1 MARFDLIDE
10 GWLPLRCK
18 NGGTVIEAGIA
29 EALLDSHEF
38 TDLVVELPTQVPA
51 LLRQVLLPIVMDA
64 LGAPA
69 DRAEWKRRFAAGQFS
84 QAEVG
89 RLRGYLD
96 EHRARFDLFSSS
108 VPFAQVAGLEATNGE
123 TKGSGLIVPTEATGN
138 NVPLFASRTE
148 GDVLPLTPAQ
158 AARWLLHAHC
168 WDTAAIKPGAKGDEA
183 HVKAGKTT
191 GNPTGPLGQLGL
203 LLPMGRTLYETL
215 LLNMPIGTRAQAGSP
230 QWRAVEPAQA
240 NWEIRIPNGLL
251 DLWTWQS
258 RRIRLI
264 PEPGPEGDR
273 VVRIVLAA
281 GDRMRTIPEWEPH
294 TAWAFKKSAEKASAA
309 DRRPRRHT
317 SGKAIW
323 RGLEALLALER
334 TDASAGGSVETSTL
348 LVQVGGLE
356 AEGILPDEYPLR
368 LSAYGIVY
376 GNQSA
381 VIEDVYHDDIPLPVA
396 GLRRDADTYGLLL
409 GMVQQAED
417 LARAVNHLSGDLRRA
432 AGLAPIPWDKAQ
444 RPGEQV
450 LHALDPVVRRVL
462 ARIQTEQDWGVI
474 QQGLLAWEITAY
486 RAARETAEP
495 LFAAV
500 PESVFTGRQLRR
512 GSGDGASTSTYSLGT
527 AEYNFR
533 AQLNKILPAAADARR
548 EQAMSTST
556 DRADTVDTAT

>member
-10 GWLPLRCK
+10 GWLPLRLK
-18 NGGTVIEAGIA
+18 DSSAVVDVGIA
-29 EALLDSHEF
+29 EALLDSHKF

-51 LLRQVLLPIVMDA
+51 LLRQVLLPVVVDA

-69 DRAEWKRRFAAGQFS
+69 DREEWGRRFAARQFS
-84 QAEVG
+84 PAEIDE
-89 RLRGYLD
+89 LRRYLD
-96 EHRARFDLFSSS
+96 EHRARFDLFSST

-148 GDVLPLTPAQ
+148 GDALPLTPAQ
-158 AARWLLHAHC
+158 AARWLLHTHC
-168 WDTAAIKPGAKGDEA
+168 WDTAAIKSGAKGDEA

-203 LLPMGRTLYETL
+203 LVPMGPTLYETL
-215 LLNMPIGTRAQAGSP
+215 LLNMPIGSRAQAGSP
-230 QWRAVEPAQA
+230 QWRSAEPARA
-240 NWEIRIPNGLL
+240 GWEIRNPSGLL

-264 PEPGPEGDR
+264 PEPGPDGDR

-281 GDRMRTIPEWEPH
+281 GDRMRMIPEWEPH

-317 SGKAIW
+317 TGKAIW
-323 RGLEALLALER
+323 RGMEALLATER

-348 LVQVGGLE
+348 LVQAGDLE
-356 AEGILPDEYPLR
+356 EEGVLPEEYAFR
-368 LSAYGIVY
+368 LGAYGIVY

-381 VIEDVYHDDIPLPVA
+381 VIEDVYYDGIPLPVA
-396 GLRRDADTYGLLL
+396 GLREDEETYGLLVR
-409 GMVQQAED
+409 MVRQAEE

-432 AGLAPIPWDKAQ
+432 TGLDPIPWDKAQ

-462 ARIQTEQDWGVI
+462 ARLQTEKDWDVI
-474 QQGLLAWEITAY
+474 EQGLLAWEITAH
-486 RAARETAEP
+486 RATREVTER
-495 LFAAV
+495 LFATV
-500 PESVFTGRQLRR
+500 PESVFAGRQLRR
-512 GSGDGASTSTYSLGT
+512 GSEDGSSSTYSLGT
-527 AEYNFR
+527 AEHNFR
-533 AQLNKILPAAADARR
+533 TQLNRILPAAAAARR
-548 EQAMSTST
+548 ERAASTST
-556 DRADTVDTAT
+556 NGADLVDAAI